1 MNNKTEL
8 DKKNAKLLFG
18 LFGFFLYNLLKETRF
33 FTNKYRIFSLYAVSF
48 ASFFI
53 FLELLLSFIGY
64 GTHDQKA
71 IIAII
76 LLTLS
81 IVYGIWASV
90 YFYDPD

>member
-1 MNNKTEL
+1 MNNKAEL

-53 FLELLLSFIGY
+53 FLELLLSFVGHGI
-64 GTHDQKA
+64 HAQKA
-71 IIAII
+71 IATII
-76 LLTLS
+76 LLTFS
-81 IVYGIWASV
+81 VVYGIWASV